1 VRQIKLSEELDRYNS
16 KLFPPQF
23 YDKYLPYKY
32 RLIVDGQRW
41 EHTIALPGGADG
53 RFSALLWGDAV
64 HNLKTIP
71 LADLALHFSDLSFA
85 LTEVRDS
92 PFSWTF
98 DVVEFRFPR
107 RNPQPSWQIVFKV
120 DRDFELWTEPFSV
133 AHLSTAIQSVTAAHP
148 ELEFINWQRD
158 QKLQKGFG
166 ISTQIPAEE
175 SLQSILSL
183 PRLAHLEQHIE
194 AALVPDKLIRVQFAF
209 PDSIKSACE
218 QYLIYFIQFL
228 RDLGIHAG
236 AELKEEAHSV
246 LFTVRPKDE
255 TQALSRIWEALQ
267 IYLQIPAL
275 QEFESASSLSNNIAV
290 SQLKANVSHLQ
301 GQLHLAAALLQAKE
315 ASISAKDAEIATL
328 QDRLDLRFF
337 SANADT
343 EEDQPDDAEPLI
355 EGFVD
360 VKKFE
365 LAKGSLEINAPQVL
379 RKLKELIHN
388 LRRS

>member
-41 EHTIALPGGADG
+41 EQTIALPGGADG
-53 RFSALLWGDAV
+53 RLSALLWGDAV
-64 HNLKTIP
+64 HNLKTAP
-71 LADLALHFSDLSFA
+71 LADLAIHFSDLSFA

-98 DVVEFRFPR
+98 DVIEFRFPR
-107 RNPQPSWQIVFKV
+107 REPQPSWQIVFKV
-120 DRDFELWTEPFSV
+120 DRDFELWTETFSI
-133 AHLSTAIQSVTAAHP
+133 AQLSAAIRTVTAAHP
-148 ELEFINWQRD
+148 ELEFTYWQRD
-158 QKLQKGFG
+158 QRLQKGFG
-166 ISTQIPAEE
+166 ISTQIPADA
-175 SLQSILSL
+175 SLQSVLTL
-183 PRLAHLEQHIE
+183 PRLVHLEQHIE

-236 AELKEEAHSV
+236 AELKDEAHSV

-255 TQALSRIWEALQ
+255 HQALSQIWEALQ
-267 IYLQIPAL
+267 IYLQIPSL
-275 QEFESASSLSNNIAV
+275 RELEIVSASSNHIAV

-301 GQLHLAAALLQAKE
+301 AQLHLAAALLQAKE
-315 ASISAKDAEIATL
+315 ASISAKDAEIAML
-328 QDRLDLRFF
+328 REHLDLRLF
-337 SANADT
+337 SADADA
-343 EEDQPDDAEPLI
+343 EADQPDDAEPLI

-365 LAKGSLEINAPQVL
+365 LAKGSLEINAPEVL
-379 RKLKELIHN
+379 RKLKEMIRS